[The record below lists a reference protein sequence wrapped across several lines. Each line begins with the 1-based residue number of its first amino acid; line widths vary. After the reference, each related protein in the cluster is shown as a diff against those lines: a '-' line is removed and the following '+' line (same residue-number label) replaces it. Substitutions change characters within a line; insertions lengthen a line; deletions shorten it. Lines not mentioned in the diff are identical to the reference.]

1 MIKLTVIYSAFTQ
14 IKESKMN
21 DFEYFKPYEGDK
33 PYIFISYAHA
43 DDDVVLPIVS
53 DMHRRGYNIWYDEG
67 IEVGSEWQECIAS
80 HLADAHLV
88 VAFISNAY
96 MRSDN
101 CRREMHYAQS
111 KKIKTI
117 NIFVEDTALTPG
129 MELQI
134 GNIYALMKYTY
145 PSDEYFYDKLY
156 SAPLLNSENFAD
168 SAPRPTTETQKAAP
182 VPPPKKKEKKEKKEK
197 KKSGK
202 AKKIIGWSA
211 AVVVFGLILAALIV
225 GYFTGYLEKLLTPTT
240 QIETLAD
247 DTVCEFKNSI
257 FENAAREYTGKS
269 DGDITVGELKGL
281 TELYIVGDE
290 YSLSEPV
297 SGIGKVS
304 QSDKTASYT
313 DWQGNSRTVSRGS
326 VSDLSD
332 IAYFT
337 GLKTL
342 WLQYQ
347 SLGSLSTM
355 PACSITSLNL
365 DGSRVTELTGIGN
378 LPKLRKLSANYA
390 PLSSLG
396 DLKKCHE
403 LTHASFIGAS
413 VTDLSAF
420 KPLTK
425 IQSVAFSNCS
435 LSDIS
440 QVLDMSSLRSVKLY
454 DCNLSGS
461 FFSSFDRERAITEL
475 ELVSCTVD
483 STSGLSDFTGLTML
497 RLTGTRGVS
506 DWSELDSLTALKTVY
521 IDEGLAGSFTGEHGF
536 EVITE

>member
-1 MIKLTVIYSAFTQ
+1 MS
-14 IKESKMN
+14 

-43 DDDVVLPIVS
+43 DDDAVLPIVS

-117 NIFVEDTALTPG
+117 NIFIEETALTPG

-134 GNIYALMKYTY
+134 GNIFALMKYTY

-168 SAPRPTTETQKAAP
+168 ASPRPTTETTKSAP
-182 VPPPKKKEKKEKKEK
+182 VPQKKEKMEK
-197 KKSGK
+197 KKPGK
-202 AKKIIGWSA
+202 GKKIARWSI
-211 AVVVFGLILAALIV
+211 AVAVFGVLLAALIV

-240 QIETLAD
+240 QIETLAA
-247 DTVCEFKNSI
+247 DTVCDFKNAV
-257 FENAAREYTGKS
+257 FESAAREYTGKES
-269 DGDITVGELKGL
+269 GDITVGELKGI
-281 TELYIVGDE
+281 TELYVCGNE
-290 YSLSEPV
+290 YSMHEPAAGV
-297 SGIGKVS
+297 GSIS
-304 QSDKTASYT
+304 QSDKSAAYT
-313 DWQGNSRTVSRGS
+313 DWQGNEKTVSRGS
-326 VSDLSD
+326 VNDLSD
-332 IAYFT
+332 LRYFT

-347 SLGSLSTM
+347 SLSSLETM
-355 PACSITSLNL
+355 PACPITSLNI
-365 DGSRVTELTGIGN
+365 DGSRVAALDGVGN
-378 LPKLRKLSANYA
+378 LPELRKISANYN
-390 PLSSLG
+390 PLGSLG
-396 DLKKCHE
+396 DLNKCQK

-413 VTDLSAF
+413 CTDFSVF
-420 KPLTK
+420 KPLVN

-435 LSDIS
+435 LSDIK

-454 DCNLSGS
+454 DCNLSGG
-461 FFSSFDRERAITEL
+461 FFKSFDRERAITEL

-483 STSGLSDFTGLTML
+483 TTNGLEDFTGLTML

-506 DWSELDSLTALKTVY
+506 DWSALDMLTALKTVY
-521 IDEGLAGSFTGEHGF
+521 IDDGLSSSFTGQHQYQI
-536 EVITE
+536 VTE

>member
-1 MIKLTVIYSAFTQ
+1 MS
-14 IKESKMN
+14 N
-21 DFEYFKPYEGDK
+21 FEYFKPYEGDK

-43 DDDVVLPIVS
+43 DDDTVLPIIS

-117 NIFVEDTALTPG
+117 NIFIEDT
-129 MELQI
+129 
-134 GNIYALMKYTY
+134 ALMKYTY
-145 PSDEYFYDKLY
+145 PSEEYFYDKLY

-168 SAPRPTTETQKAAP
+168 SAPRPTTETQKAIPAA
-182 VPPPKKKEKKEKKEK
+182 PPKTKEKREK
-197 KKSGK
+197 KKPGK
-202 AKKIIGWSA
+202 GRKIARWSI
-211 AVVVFGLILAALIV
+211 AVAVFGLVLAALIV

-240 QIETLAD
+240 QIETLSD
-247 DTVCEFKNSI
+247 DTVCEFKSTV
-257 FENAAREYTGKS
+257 FENAAREYTGNET
-269 DGDITVGELKGL
+269 GDITVGELKGL

-290 YSLSEPV
+290 YSLHEPV
-297 SGIGKVS
+297 SGIGQVS

-313 DWQGNSRTVSRGS
+313 DWQGNEKTVGRGS
-326 VSDLSD
+326 VNDLSD

-347 SLGSLSTM
+347 SLSSLDTM

-365 DGSRVTELTGIGN
+365 NGSRAADLTGIGN
-378 LPKLRKLSANYA
+378 LPELRRISADYN
-390 PLSSLG
+390 PVGSLG
-396 DLKKCHE
+396 DLNKCHE

-413 VTDLSAF
+413 CTNLSVF

-425 IQSVAFSNCS
+425 IQSVALSNCS
-435 LSDIS
+435 LSDIA

-454 DCNLSGS
+454 DCNLSGN
-461 FFSSFDRERAITEL
+461 FFKAFDRERAITEL
-475 ELVSCTVD
+475 ELVRCTVD
-483 STSGLSDFTGLTML
+483 STNGLSDFTGLTIL

-521 IDEGLAGSFTGEHGF
+521 IDSGLSDSFTGEHQF
-536 EVITE
+536 ELVKE

>member
-1 MIKLTVIYSAFTQ
+1 
-14 IKESKMN
+14 MN

-43 DDDVVLPIVS
+43 DDDVVLPIIA

-117 NIFVEDTALTPG
+117 NIFVEETSLTPG

-156 SAPLLNSENFAD
+156 GAPLLNSENFAD
-168 SAPRPTTETQKAAP
+168 SAPRPITETQKTAE
-182 VPPPKKKEKKEKKEK
+182 VPPPKKKEKKEK

-211 AVVVFGLILAALIV
+211 AVVVFGLVLAALIV
-225 GYFTGYLEKLLTPTT
+225 GYFTGYLEKFLTPTT

-247 DTVCEFKNSI
+247 DTVCEFKNAV
-257 FENAAREYTGKS
+257 FESAAREYTGKS

-297 SGIGKVS
+297 SGVGKVS

-313 DWQGNSRTVSRGS
+313 DWQGSSRSVSRGS

-347 SLGSLSTM
+347 SLGSLNTM
-355 PACSITSLNL
+355 PARSITSLNL
-365 DGSRVTELTGIGN
+365 NGSRVTDLTGIGN
-378 LPKLRKLSANYA
+378 LPELRKISADYN
-390 PLSSLG
+390 PVSSLG

-403 LTHASFIGAS
+403 LTNASFIGAS

-440 QVLDMSSLRSVKLY
+440 QVLDMSSLRSVKLC

-461 FFSSFDRERAITEL
+461 FFGSFDRERAITEL

-483 STSGLSDFTGLTML
+483 STAGLSDFTGLTVL

-521 IDEGLAGSFTGEHGF
+521 IDAGLADSFTGEHGF

>member
-1 MIKLTVIYSAFTQ
+1 MS
-14 IKESKMN
+14 

-43 DDDVVLPIVS
+43 DDDAVLPIVS

-117 NIFVEDTALTPG
+117 NIFIEETALTPG

-134 GNIYALMKYTY
+134 GNIFALMKYTY

-168 SAPRPTTETQKAAP
+168 ASPRPTTETAKAAP
-182 VPPPKKKEKKEKKEK
+182 VPPKKEKKEK
-197 KKSGK
+197 KKPGK
-202 AKKIIGWSA
+202 VRKIARWSI
-211 AVVVFGLILAALIV
+211 AVAVFGVLLAALIV

-247 DTVCEFKNSI
+247 DTVCDFKNAV
-257 FENAAREYTGKS
+257 FENAAREYTGKES
-269 DGDITVGELKGL
+269 GDITVGELKGI
-281 TELYIVGDE
+281 TELYICGNE
-290 YSLSEPV
+290 YSMHEPTAGV
-297 SGIGKVS
+297 GSVS
-304 QSDKTASYT
+304 QSDKSAAYT
-313 DWQGNSRTVSRGS
+313 DWQGNEKTVSRGS
-326 VSDLSD
+326 VNDLSD
-332 IAYFT
+332 LRYFT

-347 SLGSLSTM
+347 SLSSLETM
-355 PACSITSLNL
+355 PACSITSLNI
-365 DGSRVTELTGIGN
+365 DGSRVAALDGVGN
-378 LPKLRKLSANYA
+378 LPELRKISANYN
-390 PLSSLG
+390 PLGSLG
-396 DLKKCHE
+396 DLNKCQK

-413 VTDLSAF
+413 CTDFSVF
-420 KPLTK
+420 KPLVN

-435 LSDIS
+435 LSDIK

-454 DCNLSGS
+454 DCNLSGG
-461 FFSSFDRERAITEL
+461 FFKSFDRERAITEL

-483 STSGLSDFTGLTML
+483 TTNVLEDFTGLTML

-506 DWSELDSLTALKTVY
+506 DWSVLDMLTALKTVY
-521 IDEGLAGSFTGEHGF
+521 IDDGLSSSFTGEHQYQI
-536 EVITE
+536 VTE

>member
-1 MIKLTVIYSAFTQ
+1 MS
-14 IKESKMN
+14 N
-21 DFEYFKPYEGDK
+21 FEYFKPYEGDK

-43 DDDVVLPIVS
+43 DNDAVLPIVS
-53 DMHRRGYNIWYDEG
+53 DMHSRGYNIWYDEG

-117 NIFVEDTALTPG
+117 NIFIEDTALTPG

-134 GNIYALMKYTY
+134 GNIFALMKYTY

-156 SAPLLNSENFAD
+156 SAPLLNSESFAD
-168 SAPRPTTETQKAAP
+168 SAPRPTTETQKAIPAAS
-182 VPPPKKKEKKEKKEK
+182 PKTKEKKEK
-197 KKSGK
+197 KKPGK
-202 AKKIIGWSA
+202 GRKIARWSI
-211 AVVVFGLILAALIV
+211 AVAVFGLILAALIV

-240 QIETLAD
+240 QIETLSD
-247 DTVCEFKNSI
+247 STVCEFKNTV
-257 FENAAREYTGKS
+257 FENAAREYTGKET
-269 DGDITVGELKGL
+269 GDITVGELKGL

-290 YSLSEPV
+290 YSLHEPV
-297 SGIGKVS
+297 SGIGQVS

-313 DWQGNSRTVSRGS
+313 DWQGNEKTVSRGG
-326 VSDLSD
+326 VNDLSD
-332 IAYFT
+332 LVYFT

-347 SLGSLSTM
+347 SLSSLDTM

-365 DGSRVTELTGIGN
+365 NGSRVADLTGIGK
-378 LPKLRKLSANYA
+378 LPELRRISADYN
-390 PLSSLG
+390 PVGSLG
-396 DLKKCHE
+396 DMNKCHE
-403 LTHASFIGAS
+403 LTHASFIGS
-413 VTDLSAF
+413 SCTDLSVF
-420 KPLTK
+420 KPLTR

-435 LSDIS
+435 LSDIA

-454 DCNLSGS
+454 DCNLSGG
-461 FFSSFDRERAITEL
+461 FFKAFDRERAITEL
-475 ELVSCTVD
+475 ELVRCTVD
-483 STSGLSDFTGLTML
+483 STNGLADFTGLTML

-506 DWSELDSLTALKTVY
+506 DWSELSSLTALKTVY
-521 IDEGLAGSFTGEHGF
+521 IDDGLSDSFTGEHQF
-536 EVITE
+536 EIITE

>member
-1 MIKLTVIYSAFTQ
+1 MS
-14 IKESKMN
+14 

-43 DDDVVLPIVS
+43 DDDAVLPIVS

-117 NIFVEDTALTPG
+117 NIFIEETALTPG

-134 GNIYALMKYTY
+134 GNIFALMKYTY

-168 SAPRPTTETQKAAP
+168 ASPRPTTETAKAAP
-182 VPPPKKKEKKEKKEK
+182 VPPKKEKKEK
-197 KKSGK
+197 KKPGK
-202 AKKIIGWSA
+202 VRKIARWSI
-211 AVVVFGLILAALIV
+211 AVAVFGVLLAALIV

-247 DTVCEFKNSI
+247 DTVCDFKNAV
-257 FENAAREYTGKS
+257 FENAAREYTGKES
-269 DGDITVGELKGL
+269 GDITVGELKGI
-281 TELYIVGDE
+281 TELYICGNE
-290 YSLSEPV
+290 YSMHEPTAGV
-297 SGIGKVS
+297 GSVS
-304 QSDKTASYT
+304 QSDKSAAYT
-313 DWQGNSRTVSRGS
+313 DWQGNEKTVSRGS
-326 VSDLSD
+326 VNDLSD
-332 IAYFT
+332 LRYFT

-347 SLGSLSTM
+347 SLSSLETM
-355 PACSITSLNL
+355 PACSITSLNI
-365 DGSRVTELTGIGN
+365 DGSRVAALDGVGN
-378 LPKLRKLSANYA
+378 LPELRKISANYN
-390 PLSSLG
+390 PLGSLG
-396 DLKKCHE
+396 DLNKCQK

-413 VTDLSAF
+413 CTDFSVF
-420 KPLTK
+420 KPLVN

-435 LSDIS
+435 LSDIK

-454 DCNLSGS
+454 DCNLSGG
-461 FFSSFDRERAITEL
+461 FFKSFDRERAITEL
-475 ELVSCTVD
+475 ELVSCTAD
-483 STSGLSDFTGLTML
+483 TTNGLEDFTGLTML

-506 DWSELDSLTALKTVY
+506 DWSVLDMLTALKTVY
-521 IDEGLAGSFTGEHGF
+521 IDDGLSSSFTGEHQYQI
-536 EVITE
+536 VTE

>member
-1 MIKLTVIYSAFTQ
+1 MS
-14 IKESKMN
+14 

-43 DDDVVLPIVS
+43 DDDAVLPIVS

-117 NIFVEDTALTPG
+117 NIFIEETALTPG

-134 GNIYALMKYTY
+134 GNIFALMKYTY

-168 SAPRPTTETQKAAP
+168 ASPRPTTETAKAAP
-182 VPPPKKKEKKEKKEK
+182 VPPKNKKEKKEK
-197 KKSGK
+197 KKPGK
-202 AKKIIGWSA
+202 VRKIARWSI
-211 AVVVFGLILAALIV
+211 AVAVFGVLLAALIV

-240 QIETLAD
+240 QIETLAA
-247 DTVCEFKNSI
+247 DTVCDFKNAV
-257 FENAAREYTGKS
+257 FEIAAREYTGKES
-269 DGDITVGELKGL
+269 GDITVGELKGI
-281 TELYIVGDE
+281 TELYICGNE
-290 YSLSEPV
+290 YSMHEPTAGV
-297 SGIGKVS
+297 GSVS
-304 QSDKTASYT
+304 QSDKSAAYT
-313 DWQGNSRTVSRGS
+313 DWQGNEKTVSRGS
-326 VSDLSD
+326 VNDLSD
-332 IAYFT
+332 LRYFT

-347 SLGSLSTM
+347 SLSSLETM
-355 PACSITSLNL
+355 PACSITSLNI
-365 DGSRVTELTGIGN
+365 DGSRVAALDGVGN
-378 LPKLRKLSANYA
+378 LPELRKISANYN
-390 PLSSLG
+390 PLGSLG
-396 DLKKCHE
+396 DLNKCQE
-403 LTHASFIGAS
+403 LMHASFIGAS
-413 VTDLSAF
+413 CTDFSVF
-420 KPLTK
+420 KPLVN

-435 LSDIS
+435 LSDIK

-454 DCNLSGS
+454 DCNLSGG
-461 FFSSFDRERAITEL
+461 FFKSFDRERAITEL

-483 STSGLSDFTGLTML
+483 TTNGLEDFTGLTML

-506 DWSELDSLTALKTVY
+506 DWSVLDMLTALKTVY
-521 IDEGLAGSFTGEHGF
+521 IDDGLSSSFTGEHQYQI
-536 EVITE
+536 VTE

>member
-1 MIKLTVIYSAFTQ
+1 MS
-14 IKESKMN
+14 

-43 DDDVVLPIVS
+43 DDDIVLPIVS

-80 HLADAHLV
+80 HLVDAHLV
-88 VAFISNAY
+88 IAFISNAY

-117 NIFVEDTALTPG
+117 NIFIEETTLTPG

-134 GNIYALMKYTY
+134 GNIFALMKYTY
-145 PSDEYFYDKLY
+145 SSDEYFYDKLY

-168 SAPRPTTETQKAAP
+168 FAPRPMTETQKSIP
-182 VPPPKKKEKKEKKEK
+182 VVPPKKKAKKEK
-197 KKSGK
+197 KKPGK
-202 AKKIIGWSA
+202 AKKIARWSI
-211 AVVVFGLILAALIV
+211 AVAVFGLILAALIV
-225 GYFTGYLEKLLTPTT
+225 GYFTGHLEKFLTQTT
-240 QIETLAD
+240 QIENLAD
-247 DTVCEFKNSI
+247 STVCEFKSPV
-257 FENAAREYTGKS
+257 FENAAREYTGK
-269 DGDITVGELKGL
+269 DTGDITVGELKGL
-281 TELYIVGDE
+281 TELYIVGDG
-290 YSLSEPV
+290 YSLHEPA
-297 SGIGKVS
+297 SGVGQIS
-304 QSDKTASYT
+304 QSDKTASYI
-313 DWQGNSRTVSRGS
+313 DWQGNEKTVSRGG
-326 VSDLSD
+326 VNDLSD
-332 IAYFT
+332 LAYFT

-347 SLGSLSTM
+347 SLSSLDTM
-355 PACSITSLNL
+355 PACSITKLNL
-365 DGSRVTELTGIGN
+365 DGSRIADLTGIGN
-378 LPKLRKLSANYA
+378 LPKLRRISADYN
-390 PLSSLG
+390 PIGSLG
-396 DLKKCHE
+396 DLNKCPE

-413 VTDLSAF
+413 CNDLSVF
-420 KPLTK
+420 KPLVN

-461 FFSSFDRERAITEL
+461 FFGSFDRERAITEL

-483 STSGLSDFTGLTML
+483 STNGLTDFTGLTML

-506 DWSELDSLTALKTVY
+506 DWSALDSLTALKTVY
-521 IDEGLAGSFTGEHGF
+521 IDDGLADSFTGEHSF
-536 EVITE
+536 EIIKE